1 MSHARAPI
9 RAHIDGIGV
18 LGPGL
23 ADWPS
28 AAAVLRGAQ
37 SYVAARTVLPAPQL
51 LPPAE
56 RRRATAAIKLTL
68 AAGLEALAMAGC
80 QADEN
85 LRTVFAASGG
95 DGANCHAICEAL
107 TGDDRLIS
115 PTRFH
120 NSVHNAASG
129 YWGIATHAMAPS
141 AVISAPHDGSFAA
154 GLIEALTEVAATGED
169 VLFIAHDT
177 EYPEPLRSVRPIPDN
192 FAVAMLL
199 SARGRATRVACIELD
214 VRAPFTD
221 APADAL
227 DHAELDALRTAIPAA
242 RALSLLQRVATGV
255 AATVV
260 VDHMPGPARLALSI
274 APC

>member
-1 MSHARAPI
+1 MTHARPPL
-9 RAHIDGIGV
+9 RAHIDGIGL

-23 ADWPS
+23 ADWPG

-37 SYVAARTVLPAPQL
+37 PYAGARTVLPAPQL

-68 AAGLEALAMAGC
+68 AVGLEALAMA
-80 QADEN
+80 ARRPTDD

-107 TGDDRLIS
+107 AGDDRLIS

-120 NSVHNAASG
+120 NSVHNAAAG
-129 YWGIATHAMAPS
+129 YWGIATHSMAPA
-141 AVISAPHDGSFAA
+141 AVVSAPHEGSFAA
-154 GLIEALTEVAATGED
+154 GLIEALTEVAATGDD

-177 EYPEPLRSVRPIPDN
+177 EYPEPLRFTRPIPDN
-192 FAVAMLL
+192 FAVALLL
-199 SARGRATRVACIELD
+199 SARGCASSVARIELD
-214 VRAPFTD
+214 VHAPFTE

-227 DHAELDALRTAIPAA
+227 DDAELEALRRAIPAA
-242 RALSLLQRVATGV
+242 RALTLLQRVAVG
-255 AATVV
+255 ASATVV
-260 VDHMPGPARLALSI
+260 VDHMPGPARLALAI

>member
-1 MSHARAPI
+1 MTHARPPL
-9 RAHIDGIGV
+9 RAHLDGIGL

-23 ADWPS
+23 PDWPG
-28 AAAVLRGAQ
+28 AAAVLRGTQPYAG
-37 SYVAARTVLPAPQL
+37 ARTVLPAPPL

-68 AAGLEALAMAGC
+68 AAGLEALTMGGR
-80 QADEN
+80 QASED

-107 TGDDRLIS
+107 AGDDRLIS

-129 YWGIATHAMAPS
+129 YWGIATQSMAPA
-141 AVISAPHDGSFAA
+141 AVVSAPHDGSFAA
-154 GLIEALTEVAATGED
+154 GLIEALTEVAATGDD

-192 FAVAMLL
+192 FAVALLL
-199 SARGRATRVACIELD
+199 SARGCASSVARLELD

-221 APADAL
+221 APADSL
-227 DHAELDALRTAIPAA
+227 DDAGLEALRRTIPAA
-242 RALSLLQRVATGV
+242 RALSLLQRVALGS
-255 AATVV
+255 AGTVV
-260 VDHMPGPARLALSI
+260 LDHMPGAGRLALTV